1 MTDNLSRA
9 DGARV
14 LADLHALRAIGTY
27 KTGVHKPTFSEPH
40 LRSLAWLVQ
49 RLPEAGLTGEID
61 GIGNI
66 LGTSTKAGPKLLAG
80 SHLESQ
86 NHAGWLD
93 GPLGVVYALE
103 AARVINRDPN
113 INGAVEVASWC
124 DEEGHFGHFLGSRS
138 YVGGVTE
145 ADIDAA
151 RDRNSGKSMRDALR
165 DAGLAGRARARC
177 ERGRHIGYL
186 EAHIEQGETLESS
199 GLKIGVV
206 TSIVGIWQYRIT
218 FTGEQNHAG
227 TTRMA
232 IRRDA
237 GLALARFCVAI
248 DERFPAACGPR
259 TVWTTGRITLDPGAP
274 SIIPGAAEMLFQIRD
289 DDPAVIARLED
300 LLRSM
305 AAEVDKQGRCSVAV
319 ERIRTGTPALMDAS
333 FQQAI
338 EQAGAACAGGRS
350 LRMPSGAGH
359 DAQVLATVMPAGMLF
374 VPSIGG
380 ISHHWTENTADAD
393 IVTGAEVFVDACRK
407 LLRDNENR
415 RPHCGR
421 RSCLSRFRTSRLLS
435 CLPSIADAPGAAIG
449 LRPVAELAVEFHQER
464 NAIGQPPLGARRGQR
479 EITRGPRAEHRKR
492 RRATNSADCGERDI
506 RLRIADLIMGIGE
519 FAEQVQLTAI
529 VHGEDLVRPQ
539 EMTQPSRLKIKQLE
553 QKLL

>member
-1 MTDNLSRA
+1 MPDSRTRA

-14 LADLHALRAIGTY
+14 LADLNALRGIGAY

-40 LRSLAWLVQ
+40 LRSLQWLAQ
-49 RLPEAGLTGEID
+49 QLPEAGLAATID
-61 GIGNI
+61 GIGNV
-66 LGTSTKAGPKLLAG
+66 LGTSAKPGPKLLAG

-86 NHAGWLD
+86 NFAGWLD

-103 AARVINRDPN
+103 AARVINPDPGT
-113 INGAVEVASWC
+113 IGAVEVTSWC

-145 ADIDAA
+145 ADIDEA
-151 RDRNSGKSMRDALR
+151 RDRNSGRTMREALR
-165 DAGLAGRARARC
+165 DAGLAGRARAGC
-177 ERGRHIGYL
+177 EPVRHIGYL

-199 GLKIGVV
+199 DLKIGIV
-206 TSIVGIWQYRIT
+206 TSIVGIWQYRIA

-289 DDPAVIARLED
+289 DDPAVIARREE
-300 LLRSM
+300 LLRTM
-305 AAEVDKQGRCSVAV
+305 AHEVNATGPCTASV
-319 ERIRTGTPALMDAS
+319 EKLRTGAPAMMNVS

-338 EQAGAACAGGRS
+338 EQAGAACAGGKS

-359 DAQVLATVMPAGMLF
+359 
-374 VPSIGG
+374 
-380 ISHHWTENTADAD
+380 
-393 IVTGAEVFVDACRK
+393 
-407 LLRDNENR
+407 
-415 RPHCGR
+415 
-421 RSCLSRFRTSRLLS
+421 
-435 CLPSIADAPGAAIG
+435 
-449 LRPVAELAVEFHQER
+449 
-464 NAIGQPPLGARRGQR
+464 
-479 EITRGPRAEHRKR
+479 
-492 RRATNSADCGERDI
+492 
-506 RLRIADLIMGIGE
+506 
-519 FAEQVQLTAI
+519 
-529 VHGEDLVRPQ
+529 
-539 EMTQPSRLKIKQLE
+539 
-553 QKLL
+553 